1 MRIAIVTPEIQ
12 SRERLF
18 GAERLFVGLVDAFQ
32 QKVDTDWIRIP
43 VSERTWDDVL
53 QSYLDCF
60 DLELSRY
67 DLVVSTKNP
76 TYMVQHQNHVCWLL
90 HQIRVFYDRFEDE
103 YGNLP
108 EAALARKREQ
118 RDTIRRL
125 DNLAFQRVRK
135 IFSISYETASR
146 LSLYNGFD
154 AEVLYPPV
162 LKAEHY
168 CGAQKYFLLPGRLHR
183 WKRVN
188 LAIEAMKYSPGDT
201 PLLIA
206 GTGEDEEH
214 FRRLAGDDPRIRFLG
229 FVSDKDLVA
238 LYADA
243 LGVLFFPKE
252 EDFGYVAIE
261 AMLSHKPAIVCTDS
275 GEPSRLVQNGR
286 SGFVVRPDAMEIAAA
301 MGILAGD
308 RALARTMGE
317 FAFQNAP
324 AQSWSGIVDRILE
337 AGVGPTNSVVSLPA
351 TEKLAAPADNSIALL
366 VADNQVLDPPVGG
379 GRIRIYELYRHLA
392 AHDFEVCYV
401 GAYDWPGPTYSDK
414 FLAPHFREIVTPLTQ
429 PHFTENRL
437 YERATGGK
445 TTIDV
450 TIPRLLKFSPRY
462 RRLAEEHGAGAAA
475 IVISHPWVY
484 PHVPRRSQQ
493 KLIYDAHNCEFL
505 IKQQILGDT
514 TAGRDLVQGVRDLES
529 SLCRDAD
536 LIFVCSEDDADQFVT
551 LYGVSR
557 EKIVL
562 VPNGVDVTEI
572 QPATRE
578 QRLRARSDLQLPMDK
593 PVLIF
598 IGSGYGPNTEAAAF
612 LVQDVAPAL
621 PECTVAIAG
630 SVRDSYAAQN
640 NSTTPENVVWTG
652 VIDSQQRRALYQAAD
667 IALNPM
673 FSGSGTNLKMLDY
686 FAAGLPVVS
695 TPAGARGLNI
705 AADTCVV
712 CPVEEFVP
720 HIRSLLDNDSLRENM
735 GRAARQLAVER
746 YAWTLIAERAA
757 MAMHDLLREP

>member
-1 MRIAIVTPEIQ
+1 
-12 SRERLF
+12 
-18 GAERLFVGLVDAFQ
+18 
-32 QKVDTDWIRIP
+32 
-43 VSERTWDDVL
+43 
-53 QSYLDCF
+53 
-60 DLELSRY
+60 
-67 DLVVSTKNP
+67 
-76 TYMVQHQNHVCWLL
+76 
-90 HQIRVFYDRFEDE
+90 
-103 YGNLP
+103 
-108 EAALARKREQ
+108 
-118 RDTIRRL
+118 
-125 DNLAFQRVRK
+125 
-135 IFSISYETASR
+135 
-146 LSLYNGFD
+146 
-154 AEVLYPPV
+154 
-162 LKAEHY
+162 
-168 CGAQKYFLLPGRLHR
+168 
-183 WKRVN
+183 
-188 LAIEAMKYSPGDT
+188 
-201 PLLIA
+201 
-206 GTGEDEEH
+206 
-214 FRRLAGDDPRIRFLG
+214 
-229 FVSDKDLVA
+229 
-238 LYADA
+238 
-243 LGVLFFPKE
+243 
-252 EDFGYVAIE
+252 
-261 AMLSHKPAIVCTDS
+261 
-275 GEPSRLVQNGR
+275 
-286 SGFVVRPDAMEIAAA
+286 
-301 MGILAGD
+301 
-308 RALARTMGE
+308 
-317 FAFQNAP
+317 
-324 AQSWSGIVDRILE
+324 
-337 AGVGPTNSVVSLPA
+337 
-351 TEKLAAPADNSIALL
+351 
-366 VADNQVLDPPVGG
+366 
-379 GRIRIYELYRHLA
+379 
-392 AHDFEVCYV
+392 
-401 GAYDWPGPTYSDK
+401 
-414 FLAPHFREIVTPLTQ
+414 
-429 PHFTENRL
+429 
-437 YERATGGK
+437 
-445 TTIDV
+445 
-450 TIPRLLKFSPRY
+450 
-462 RRLAEEHGAGAAA
+462 
-475 IVISHPWVY
+475 VY

-529 SLCRDAD
+529 SLCRAAD

-578 QRLRARSDLQLPMDK
+578 QRLRARSDLQLPMNK

-712 CPVEEFVP
+712 CPVEEFVA